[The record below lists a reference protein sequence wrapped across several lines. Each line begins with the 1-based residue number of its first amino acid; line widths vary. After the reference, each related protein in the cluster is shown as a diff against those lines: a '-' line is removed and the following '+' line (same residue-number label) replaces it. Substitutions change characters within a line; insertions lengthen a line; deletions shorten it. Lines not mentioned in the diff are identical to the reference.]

1 MEDSFITQSSGPKTK
16 KINFVIYSAK
26 LLAEKVKKPI
36 KERRNPYRD
45 NENEEKLLQM

>member
-1 MEDSFITQSSGPKTK
+1 MVPATEAVEEQAAFK
-16 KINFVIYSAK
+16 
-26 LLAEKVKKPI
+26 LAEKVKKPI